1 MQRRTR
7 GSASLP
13 APAERLG
20 PIIFIRNFLDAS
32 NVELAILILR
42 RKEIVKDDQFS

>member
-32 NVELAILILR
+32 NVELAILILAEER
-42 RKEIVKDDQFS
+42 NLQKFNP